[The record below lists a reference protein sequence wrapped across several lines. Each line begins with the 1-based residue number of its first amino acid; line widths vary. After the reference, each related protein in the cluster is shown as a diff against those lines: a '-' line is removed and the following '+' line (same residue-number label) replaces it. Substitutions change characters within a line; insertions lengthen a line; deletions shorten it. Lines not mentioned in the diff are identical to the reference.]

1 MPEEWPRVTHN
12 GQGAPAGAAAIATAL
27 ADAGTTVVFG
37 LPGGGPNLDVVG
49 AAAQAGLRFV
59 LAHTETAAVIM
70 AATYA
75 DLTGR
80 PGAAVVTRGPGL
92 ASAVNGIAH
101 AALDRLPVVVI
112 ADTVRLADAGRVS
125 HQRLDQAALGAVVAK
140 AVVTIGRDRTGEAA
154 AAAAA
159 VRLAL
164 MPPAGPVLAL
174 MDDSALSDP
183 GMSDPGMSDSG
194 GERSGQASDDGVAV
208 LAQALRGS
216 RRPVIMLGTGAIA
229 HTAAI
234 RSALAGRGIPALH
247 TYRARGIVPDSAAEA
262 AGLVTGGTME
272 WPLLAAADL
281 IVGLGVDEAEMI
293 PAAWDY
299 PAPVLLVAGYPPN
312 APGSAY
318 FPRATALDIPLP
330 AAIAVLA
337 NRHGEHDWP
346 PGVGQI
352 ARSQSALRLSEAA
365 AARPGFLSPVQVVS
379 VVRAHVPG
387 ETVVT
392 VDAGAHMLAVMPL
405 WEVTEPRR
413 LLISSGLATMGF
425 ALPAAIAAALCAPA
439 RLVVA
444 FTGDGGLGMT
454 LAEIETAARLRLR
467 IAVVVF
473 NDGDAQPDQDQAA
486 VGWPGRGR
494 GGRLR
499 AGFVRPCGAG
509 VGRRGRGGQHREGA
523 DRRAF
528 RRVRPGRS
536 HRHRR
541 PGGPG
546 GLSRDHGSEP
556 WRSRP
561 PAVPERSNRKEYP
574 VSITVAKF
582 KDVAEGTQPG
592 QFTIGEREAVSSLT
606 DLDPSFKRL
615 LDEPVTAVVAVTG
628 RDEYPNLTPVWF
640 DYEGDTVLL
649 NLATHRKKVDWL
661 RKAPYAT
668 FLLMNPANAYH
679 WISIKTV
686 LKREISEDDPA
697 EGQRVTDQLDRIWV
711 KYTGNEPPYALRD
724 PSINERRVL
733 FEMEVVKVA
742 TFGRP

>member
-1 MPEEWPRVTHN
+1 MADIGQKQAVGGRTLPRRSRVTHN

-112 ADTVRLADAGRVS
+112 ADTVRLADAGRIS
-125 HQRLDQAALGAVVAK
+125 HQQLDQAALGAVVAK

-154 AAAAA
+154 AKA

-164 MPPAGPVLAL
+164 MRQAGPVVAL
-174 MDDSALSDP
+174 MDDSATSDP
-183 GMSDPGMSDSG
+183 GISDPG

-208 LAQALRGS
+208 LAQALRRS

-272 WPLLAAADL
+272 WPLLAAAGL

-312 APGSAY
+312 GPGSAY
-318 FPRATALDIPLP
+318 FPGATALDIPLP

-337 NRHGEHDWP
+337 NRDGEHDWP

-352 ARSQSALRLSEAA
+352 ARSQSAFRLSEAA
-365 AARPGFLSPVQVVS
+365 TDRPGFLSPVQVVS

-425 ALPAAIAAALCAPA
+425 ALPAAIAAALCAPD

-473 NDGDAQPDQDQAA
+473 NDGTLSLIKIKQRPAGQGGAEAVDFGPVSYARAAQALGAA
-486 VGWPGRGR
+486 AATVSTEKELAAALSAASGRDGPTVIDVQVDPAAYPAIMDLSRGEAGR
-494 GGRLR
+494 QPFPSAATVRSIQCRLPWRSSRMSPR
-499 AGFVRPCGAG
+499 APSPASSRSANVRPC
-509 VGRRGRGGQHREGA
+509 
-523 DRRAF
+523 RA
-528 RRVRPGRS
+528 
-536 HRHRR
+536 
-541 PGGPG
+541 
-546 GLSRDHGSEP
+546 
-556 WRSRP
+556 
-561 PAVPERSNRKEYP
+561 
-574 VSITVAKF
+574 
-582 KDVAEGTQPG
+582 
-592 QFTIGEREAVSSLT
+592 
-606 DLDPSFKRL
+606 
-615 LDEPVTAVVAVTG
+615 
-628 RDEYPNLTPVWF
+628 
-640 DYEGDTVLL
+640 
-649 NLATHRKKVDWL
+649 
-661 RKAPYAT
+661 
-668 FLLMNPANAYH
+668 
-679 WISIKTV
+679 
-686 LKREISEDDPA
+686 
-697 EGQRVTDQLDRIWV
+697 
-711 KYTGNEPPYALRD
+711 
-724 PSINERRVL
+724 
-733 FEMEVVKVA
+733 
-742 TFGRP
+742 

>member
-1 MPEEWPRVTHN
+1 MTHN
-12 GQGAPAGAAAIATAL
+12 GQGVPAGAAAIVTAL
-27 ADAGTTVVFG
+27 ADAGTMVLFG

-49 AAAQAGLRFV
+49 AAALAGLRFV
-59 LAHTETAAVIM
+59 LARTETAAVIM

-112 ADTVRLADAGRVS
+112 ADTVRLADAGRIS

-140 AVVTIGRDRTGEAA
+140 AVVTIGRDRTAE

-164 MPPAGPVLAL
+164 MPPAGPVVAL
-174 MDDSALSDP
+174 MDDSGISDP
-183 GMSDPGMSDSG
+183 GGAPGP
-194 GERSGQASDDGVAV
+194 ERPGRASDAGGPRDVAI
-208 LAQALRGS
+208 LAQALRRS

-247 TYRARGIVPDSAAEA
+247 TYRARGIVPDSTAEA

-272 WPLLAAADL
+272 WPLLAAADV

-299 PAPVLLVAGYPPN
+299 AAPVLLVAGYPPSRQ
-312 APGSAY
+312 GSAY
-318 FPRATALDIPLP
+318 FPGATALDIPLP
-330 AAIAVLA
+330 AAIGVLA

-352 ARSQSALRLSEAA
+352 ARTQSALGLSEAA
-365 AARPGFLSPVQVVS
+365 AARPGFLSPVQVVR
-379 VVRAHVPG
+379 VVRSHVPR
-387 ETVVT
+387 ETVVA

-405 WEVTEPRR
+405 WEVAEPRR

-454 LAEIETAARLRLR
+454 LAEVETAARLRLR

-473 NDGDAQPDQDQAA
+473 NDGALSLIKIKQRP
-486 VGWPGRGR
+486 
-494 GGRLR
+494 
-499 AGFVRPCGAG
+499 AGQGGAG
-509 VGRRGRGGQHREGA
+509 AVDFGPVSYARAAQAMGAVAVAVSTEKELAAALCAASGRDGPTVIDVQLDPAGYPAIMDLSRGEAGRRP
-523 DRRAF
+523 
-528 RRVRPGRS
+528 VPGL
-536 HRHRR
+536 
-541 PGGPG
+541 PGPG
-546 GLSRDHGSEP
+546 PRA
-556 WRSRP
+556 R
-561 PAVPERSNRKEYP
+561 AVN
-574 VSITVAKF
+574 
-582 KDVAEGTQPG
+582 
-592 QFTIGEREAVSSLT
+592 
-606 DLDPSFKRL
+606 
-615 LDEPVTAVVAVTG
+615 VTAG
-628 RDEYPNLTPVWF
+628 TP
-640 DYEGDTVLL
+640 DASAATV
-649 NLATHRKKVDWL
+649 R
-661 RKAPYAT
+661 
-668 FLLMNPANAYH
+668 
-679 WISIKTV
+679 SI
-686 LKREISEDDPA
+686 
-697 EGQRVTDQLDRIWV
+697 
-711 KYTGNEPPYALRD
+711 
-724 PSINERRVL
+724 
-733 FEMEVVKVA
+733 
-742 TFGRP
+742 